1 MDWELEQRNLRL
13 EDMIIVYEQEIKT
26 LQTENEKLKRKLE
39 ILEAKLSVIETYDED
54 DDFDEAKAYWCDVLR
69 QGHKF

>member
-26 LQTENEKLKRKLE
+26 LTQENEQLKKKLA
-39 ILEAKLSVIETYDED
+39 ILQQKLSVIETYDTDED
-54 DDFDEAKAYWCDVLR
+54 DEE
-69 QGHKF
+69 

>member
-26 LQTENEKLKRKLE
+26 LTQENEQLKKKLA
-39 ILEAKLSVIETYDED
+39 ILQQKLSVIETYDED
-54 DDFDEAKAYWCDVLR
+54 DDFDEA
-69 QGHKF
+69 

>member
-26 LQTENEKLKRKLE
+26 LQTENEQLKKKLQ
-39 ILEAKLSVIETYDED
+39 ILQQKLSVMETYDDED
-54 DDFDEAKAYWCDVLR
+54 DDEA
-69 QGHKF
+69 

>member
-26 LQTENEKLKRKLE
+26 LTQENEQLKKKLA
-39 ILEAKLSVIETYDED
+39 ILQQKLSVIETYDTDED
-54 DDFDEAKAYWCDVLR
+54 DDE
-69 QGHKF
+69 

>member
-26 LQTENEKLKRKLE
+26 LQTENEQLKKKLQ
-39 ILEAKLSVIETYDED
+39 ILQQKLSVIETYDADED
-54 DDFDEAKAYWCDVLR
+54 DDE
-69 QGHKF
+69 